1 MDRQSARRGRMT
13 NRNRQGSLNKPRNRI
28 RRRARLATRRNRRFV
43 PRRNRLARV
52 QNNQIRIGRLR
63 NRRFRRLNFLNR
75 RPNFQRRI
83 IFVGGLPN
91 RITNRALFQLFRQ
104 EGRITGYRVMKNSAG
119 FSRGFGFIEF
129 ARPRDA
135 LRSIQKWNNTTL
147 DRNRITVRFRR
158 RRRNFGQRR
167 LGFGN
172 NNFNNRNNGRFNQL
186 GRGFGFRGGRGNN
199 RRGFRTRGGF

>member
-1 MDRQSARRGRMT
+1 MDRLSSRRRLA
-13 NRNRQGSLNKPRNRI
+13 NRPRQGPLKTSGNAI

-43 PRRNRLARV
+43 PRRNRLARA
-52 QNNQIRIGRLR
+52 QNNLNRPGGLR
-63 NRRFRRLNFLNR
+63 NRRFRRFNR
-75 RPNFQRRI
+75 RPNLRRRI

-91 RITNRALFQLFRQ
+91 RITNRALFQLFRP
-104 EGRITGYRVMKNSAG
+104 EGRIIGYRVVRNRGG

-172 NNFNNRNNGRFNQL
+172 NNFNNRNNGRFNQR
-186 GRGFGFRGGRGNN
+186 GRGFGFRGGRGGN
-199 RRGFRTRGGF
+199 RGGFRPRGRF

>member
-1 MDRQSARRGRMT
+1 MI
-13 NRNRQGSLNKPRNRI
+13 NRPRQGPLKNPGNAT

-43 PRRNRLARV
+43 PRRNRLARA
-52 QNNQIRIGRLR
+52 QNNLNRNGGLR
-63 NRRFRRLNFLNR
+63 NRRFRRFNFFNR

-104 EGRITGYRVMKNSAG
+104 EGRITRYRVMKNRAG

-147 DRNRITVRFRR
+147 DRNIIKVRFRR
-158 RRRNFGQRR
+158 RRNFNQRR
-167 LGFGN
+167 V
-172 NNFNNRNNGRFNQL
+172 NFNNRNNGRFNQR
-186 GRGFGFRGGRGNN
+186 GRGFGFRGGRGGN
-199 RRGFRTRGGF
+199 RGGFRPRARF

>member
-13 NRNRQGSLNKPRNRI
+13 NRNRQGSLNKPSNRI
-28 RRRARLATRRNRRFV
+28 RRRARLATRRNRRLV
-43 PRRNRLARV
+43 PRRNRLARL

-91 RITNRALFQLFRQ
+91 RITNRALFQLFRP
-104 EGRITGYRVMKNSAG
+104 EGRIIGYRVMKNRAG

-147 DRNRITVRFRR
+147 DRNIIKVRFRR
-158 RRRNFGQRR
+158 RRNFIQRR
-167 LGFGN
+167 RLGN
-172 NNFNNRNNGRFNQL
+172 NNFNNRNNGGFNQS
-186 GRGFGFRGGRGNN
+186 GRGFGFRRGRGGN
-199 RRGFRTRGGF
+199 RGGFRSRGRF